1 MWIARSDAPLGTAV
15 NLAQVTEIAFDSYMS
30 ARLRLPNGTEYE
42 VGSSDD
48 VSALREWVRQQVPQ
62 GFEPEPR

>member
-15 NLAQVTEIAFDSYMS
+15 NLAQVAEIAFDSYMS

-48 VSALREWVRQQVPQ
+48 VSALRE
-62 GFEPEPR
+62 